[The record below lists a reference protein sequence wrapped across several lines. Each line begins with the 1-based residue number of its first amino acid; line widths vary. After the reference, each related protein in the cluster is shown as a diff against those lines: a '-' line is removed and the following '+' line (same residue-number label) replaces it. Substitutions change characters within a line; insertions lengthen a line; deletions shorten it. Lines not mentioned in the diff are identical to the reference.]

1 MTDHRPSAAGGAAG
15 EPADGERADSHD
27 EPREL
32 VESPGGQRGAELV
45 ASRQELAECRAEV
58 ERLRQ
63 GLASCQREPD
73 CARNGLSAM
82 EQQAAELGNLY
93 VVMERLHGTLE
104 HGEVLAA
111 VQDVVINVIGS
122 EELAV
127 FEPSEDGR
135 ELRPV
140 QSFGVEARRLGPI
153 RVGAGPIGR
162 AAADS
167 KAWVIGDGPPPPE
180 LPDLTACVPL
190 QAGGRVVGVLAIW
203 RMLRHK
209 PVLGAAD
216 RSVLELVARHAATAL
231 YLTSLRERPRREQ
244 GDARE
249 GRDGREARRTD
260 PRNGG

>member
-1 MTDHRPSAAGGAAG
+1 MTDHRPDRAGGAAG
-15 EPADGERADSHD
+15 EPDERAGQRADGHD
-27 EPREL
+27 ALREL
-32 VESPGGQRGAELV
+32 ALPLRGQRGAELV

-63 GLASCQREPD
+63 GLASCQREYD
-73 CARNGLSAM
+73 CARNGFSAL

-104 HGEVLAA
+104 YGEVLAA

-140 QSFGVEARRLGPI
+140 QSFGVEARRLGLQQ
-153 RVGAGPIGR
+153 VGVGPIGR
-162 AAADS
+162 AAADG
-167 KAWVIGDGPPPPE
+167 KAWVVGDGPPPPE
-180 LPDLTACVPL
+180 FPDLTACVPL
-190 QAGGRVVGVLAIW
+190 QAGGCVVGVLAIW

-209 PVLGAAD
+209 KVLGAAD
-216 RSVLELVARHAATAL
+216 RNVLELVARHAATAL

-244 GDARE
+244 GGARE
-249 GRDGREARRTD
+249 GREA
-260 PRNGG
+260 GGL